1 MDQDRLCLRILLLT
15 KLSQPIL
22 PALVQVVL
30 LLVLSLTQEARGHP
44 GHKPTDCSRAYGH
57 PLHESN
63 VHGGANVHPLHKLM
77 VCSELTL

>member
-30 LLVLSLTQEARGHP
+30 LLVLSLTQEARSWWG
-44 GHKPTDCSRAYGH
+44 KMFILCTNLWSVV
-57 PLHESN
+57 S
-63 VHGGANVHPLHKLM
+63 
-77 VCSELTL
+77 